1 LKNKIHESTN
11 KRDSLRL
18 QLENYERC
26 INEANAS
33 LSSKDKYL
41 ATLKYEIEKLKQQ
54 IHVSNLEIED
64 LRRQLDEHKVYTSL
78 IIETKTTEI
87 NDIIKNINETVKNHN
102 NLISDREIQHRNN
115 INRLEENKQLLINKH
130 SEVKNDLN
138 NTI

>member
-1 LKNKIHESTN
+1 MEL
-11 KRDSLRL
+11 
-18 QLENYERC
+18 
-26 INEANAS
+26 
-33 LSSKDKYL
+33 
-41 ATLKYEIEKLKQQ
+41 
-54 IHVSNLEIED
+54 ED
-64 LRRQLDEHKVYTSL
+64 LRRQLDEHKIYTSL

-130 SEVKNDLN
+130 NEVKNDLN